1 MPHHQPQYHEGL
13 ENPSLRSSIE
23 ELTDRE
29 LKWVAT
35 HICNTEP
42 LSPREILP
50 TNIKEGLISTLNN
63 LANNANKLAY
73 IMNQRHSFI
82 IPDEHFD
89 WLKNNYRA
97 QLFTCLLLTQNY
109 RMPDSVFAD
118 SYYRDDPLGFIY
130 RCLDTQERMRSISG
144 KVLPVNNIDDKIKLL
159 NGIEKKWLSIIKNDK
174 YTLWVEKSDSERIA
188 WIYGHLS
195 RTGRLLSIDTVT
207 IDHNNKLDLI
217 FASLDA
223 LHINRLSINDPEITS
238 SVIAIRKVSFDKIK
252 RAWSQKKYNNAGKT
266 KKPYHLPLTKVAKA
280 RLDKMALVEDVTP
293 SAFLDQ
299 LINLAYEASYVNEHG
314 ADKY

>member
-1 MPHHQPQYHEGL
+1 MPHHQPQYHEGSADP
-13 ENPSLRSSIE
+13 NLRGSIE
-23 ELTDRE
+23 SLTDRE
-29 LKWVAT
+29 SRWAAT
-35 HICNTEP
+35 HICNIGP
-42 LSPREILP
+42 LSPREISP
-50 TNIKEGLISTLNN
+50 TNIKEGLISALKA
-63 LANNANKLAY
+63 LADSSKLAY
-73 IMNQRHSFI
+73 IMNKRHSFI
-82 IPDEHFD
+82 IPDEHFN
-89 WLKNNYRA
+89 WLENSYRA
-97 QLFTCLLLTQNY
+97 QLFTCFFLTQNY
-109 RMPDSVFAD
+109 SVPDSIFED

-144 KVLPVNNIDDKIKLL
+144 GVLPVNNIDDKIKLL

-223 LHINRLSINDPEITS
+223 LHINGLSINDPEITS

>member
-1 MPHHQPQYHEGL
+1 MREYQSRHQSGSV
-13 ENPSLRSSIE
+13 NPNLIGSIE
-23 ELTDRE
+23 SLTDRE
-29 LKWVAT
+29 SRWAAT
-35 HICNTEP
+35 HICNIGP
-42 LSPREILP
+42 LSPRDILP
-50 TNIKEGLISTLNN
+50 TNVKEGLISALKA
-63 LANNANKLAY
+63 LADSSKLAY
-73 IMNQRHSFI
+73 IMNKRHSFI
-82 IPDEHFD
+82 IPDEHFN
-89 WLKNNYRA
+89 WLENSYRA
-97 QLFTCLLLTQNY
+97 QIFTCFFLTQNY
-109 RMPDSVFAD
+109 SVPDSIFAD

-144 KVLPVNNIDDKIKLL
+144 KVLPVNNIDDKTKLL
-159 NGIEKKWLSIIKNDK
+159 NGIEKKWLNIIENDK

-217 FASLDA
+217 LASLDA

-252 RAWSQKKYNNAGKT
+252 RAWSQKKYTNAGKT